1 MLFIGRLVM
10 LSFVMTVFTA
20 TAQNI
25 EKYQWKNRIIL
36 LKENTIDSDRL
47 TGQLQRLEA
56 DSKALAE
63 RDILIF
69 IITGGSV
76 YDTSKKRLDLN
87 YESIVEKHGLN
98 DFQGLILIGKDGS
111 LKLKECFIVDA
122 KTIFE
127 LIDAMPM
134 RMAETKNN

>member
-1 MLFIGRLVM
+1 
-10 LSFVMTVFTA
+10 MTVFTA

>member
-1 MLFIGRLVM
+1 MLFIGRFVM

-20 TAQNI
+20 TAQNL

-47 TGQLQRLEA
+47 TDQLQRLEA

-87 YESIVEKHGLN
+87 WDSIVENHGLN
-98 DFQGLILIGKDGS
+98 DFQGLILIGKDGG
-111 LKLKECFIVDA
+111 LKLKEGFIVDA

-134 RMAETKNN
+134 RKAETKNN